1 MTVETT
7 QQPGMSCNRWPFS
20 DMRGAQVLLGMLY
33 DSDQDYVQAHK
44 WYNLAAANG
53 HEAGDVLREHLAE
66 KMTPRQDCRSAKAGA
81 GVEAEGKISGVLI
94 EVGVKNNPLT
104 KEIVMQSRLVKW
116 TRRVGLGSLLLLA
129 FPLFPFAVTDS
140 SLAQAADQADLLDIN
155 TATAEQ
161 LKTLP
166 AISEAYAET
175 IIKGRPYQRKDE
187 LVQKKILPRATY
199 EGIKYKIVAK
209 QK

>member
-1 MTVETT
+1 MDAE
-7 QQPGMSCNRWPFS
+7 
-20 DMRGAQVLLGMLY
+20 
-33 DSDQDYVQAHK
+33 
-44 WYNLAAANG
+44 
-53 HEAGDVLREHLAE
+53 E
-66 KMTPRQDCRSAKAGA
+66 KMG
-81 GVEAEGKISGVLI
+81 GLLI
-94 EVGVKNNPLT
+94 EVGVKSNPLM
-104 KEIVMQSRLVKW
+104 KEIIMQSRLVKW

-129 FPLFPFAVTDS
+129 FPLFLLAATDS

-166 AISEAYAET
+166 GISEAYAEN
-175 IIKGRPYQRKDE
+175 IMKGRPYQRKDE